1 MRVQEPR
8 WMRFARAAVGE
19 HEPAPRRSAVER
31 VRERGRALQNR
42 VAMAHEARAGQVER
56 RRVDV
61 RLVPAAAA
69 TWGSAVIAAA
79 LPGRIAGPVL
89 VAWAVLF
96 FTSLCMAVAV
106 RRRRELAAAAPT
118 ALFAAAC
125 VLAVLLS
132 VALRGWVASS
142 LPLEQAVEQGG
153 DLVLTLEVGTA
164 PRRLSAGYGQEQ
176 VAFDARV
183 VQAAAHGRSMTGSVN
198 VQVVA
203 GPEWKGLQPGDRAT
217 TAGAVH
223 DGGAGG
229 SGAGVLRPSTVPQN
243 IAPATGGRSR
253 AVAAVRGSWTASVGA
268 VWAGRS
274 DDVDGLL
281 PGMVMGQRDGLD
293 PELEAAMKTVG
304 LTHLTAVSGANCSLV
319 LAALLLLLRSL
330 RAPRSLAVT
339 GSLAGLA
346 GFVLVVGPDPSV
358 LRAAVMGA
366 IGAMAVVGGRPRRVG
381 ALLSASIV
389 VLLLVDPWLAT
400 DYAFILSVLAT
411 LGLHLVGHRCAMWL
425 AALLPLWLAQA
436 VAIPL
441 AAQLFCAPVIV
452 LLQAR
457 FTPYTIPANM
467 LAAPVVVIV
476 TTVGTLGLAVAVVAP
491 PLAAFC
497 AGISGVGSWWVAVVA
512 RMMAALPGASLPW
525 PGGAQGVV
533 LMALLNAAVLA
544 ALAAMV
550 ERERAAAATA
560 WVLARVPAHWRRHG
574 FGLAVLLA
582 AAAAAWWSAAVLQ
595 M

>member
-1 MRVQEPR
+1 MDRL
-8 WMRFARAAVGE
+8 F
-19 HEPAPRRSAVER
+19 
-31 VRERGRALQNR
+31 ERGRGLRNN
-42 VAMAHEARAGQVER
+42 VAMAHEARAGQVGGR
-56 RRVDV
+56 RPDV

-69 TWGSAVIAAA
+69 TWGAAVISAA
-79 LPGRIAGPVL
+79 LPGHIAAPVL
-89 VAWAVLF
+89 LGWGGLF
-96 FTSLCMAVAV
+96 LAALFAAVAV
-106 RRRRELAAAAPT
+106 RRRRALAAAAPT

-132 VALRGWVASS
+132 VALRGWAASS
-142 LPLEQAVEQGG
+142 SPLAQAVAQGG

-164 PRRLSAGYGQEQ
+164 PHKIAAGYGPDRF
-176 VAFDARV
+176 VFDARV
-183 VQAAAHGRSMTGSVN
+183 VQATAKGRSMTGKVN
-198 VQVVA
+198 VQVIA

-217 TAGAVH
+217 TAGAVQ
-223 DGGAGG
+223 AGG
-229 SGAGVLRPSTVPQN
+229 SGASGAGVLRPSTVPQN
-243 IAPATGGRSR
+243 LAPATGGSSR
-253 AVAAVRGSWTASVGA
+253 AVAAVRKSWTTSVND
-268 VWAGRS
+268 VWGGRS
-274 DDVDGLL
+274 DDVAGLL

-319 LAALLLLLRSL
+319 LAALLMLMRSL
-330 RAPRSLAVT
+330 RAPRGLA
-339 GSLAGLA
+339 GPASLAGLA
-346 GFVLVVGPDPSV
+346 GFVMVVGPDPSV

-389 VLLLVDPWLAT
+389 SLLLADPWLAT
-400 DYAFILSVLAT
+400 DYAFVLSVLAT
-411 LGLHLVGHRCAMWL
+411 LGLHLVGRRCAAWL

-441 AAQLFCAPVIV
+441 SAQLFCAPVIV

-467 LAAPVVVIV
+467 LAAPVVALV
-476 TTVGTLGLAVAVVAP
+476 TTAGTLGLAIAALAP

-497 AGISGVGSWWVAVVA
+497 AAASGAGSWWVAVVA
-512 RMMAALPGASLPW
+512 RVMAALPGASLPW
-525 PGGAQGVV
+525 PGGAPGVV
-533 LMALLNAAVLA
+533 LMALLNAAVLM
-544 ALAAMV
+544 ALACMV

-560 WVLARVPAHWRRHG
+560 WALTRVPARWRRHG